1 MIKIITLTL
10 AILSVSTAI
19 ANELPKV
26 EVSSNK
32 QLIET
37 HEKFA
42 GNKVSFDDE
51 NLVLVVNGAKKS
63 ESYINTL
70 SISDIKSVNV
80 KTGSP
85 TEFQITTK

>member
-37 HEKFA
+37 LEKFA
-42 GNKVSFDDE
+42 GNKVSVDDE

-63 ESYINTL
+63 KSYINTL
-70 SISDIKSVNV
+70 SISDIRSVNV